1 MLYSLV
7 RNLLFKFEP
16 ELVHYLGCNYLKF
29 ITRTPFKYLIN
40 LPNLVKPTH
49 CMGMTFKNPIGV
61 AAGLDKNGEYI
72 DALAALGFGYIEIG
86 TVTPQPQ
93 LGNQKPRLFR
103 IYEAEGFINR
113 MGFNNHGIDQLIKNI
128 NKIKFKGILGINISK
143 NLSTPI
149 ERAKEDYLICMDKI
163 YQYASYIAMNISSP
177 NTLDLRTL
185 QYGEL
190 FEDLLSSIKK
200 KQEDLR
206 NKYQK
211 YVPIVIKISPDLSIT
226 ELIKISDSLLRYNI
240 DGVIATNTTID
251 RSLINNL
258 KYSNEDGGLSGLPLH
273 SRSTEMIRILA
284 QELQERIPIIGVGGI
299 NCLISA
305 REKLLAGAKLLQI
318 YSGLI
323 YKGPKLLKDIFKYL

>member
-1 MLYSLV
+1 MLYNLI

-16 ELVHYLGCNYLKF
+16 EFAHYLVCNYMKF
-29 ITRTPFKYLIN
+29 ITSTPLKYLIN
-40 LPNLVKPTH
+40 SPNFIKPTH
-49 CMGMTFKNPIGV
+49 CMGITFKNPIGV

-103 IYEAEGFINR
+103 VNEADGFINR
-113 MGFNNHGIDQLIKNI
+113 MGFNNHGIDQVINNIK
-128 NKIKFKGILGINISK
+128 KTKFKGILGINISK

-163 YQYASYIAMNISSP
+163 YQYASYIAINISSP

-190 FEDLLSSIKK
+190 FEDLLSSIKQ
-200 KQEDLR
+200 KQGIL
-206 NKYQK
+206 NNQYQK
-211 YVPIVIKISPDLSIT
+211 YVPIVIKISPDLLKA
-226 ELIKISDSLLRYNI
+226 ELVKISDSLIRYNI

-251 RSLINNL
+251 RSLITNL
-258 KYSNEDGGLSGLPLH
+258 KYSNENGGLSGLPLH
-273 SRSTEMIRILA
+273 SRSTEIIRILA
-284 QELQERIPIIGVGGI
+284 QQLNERIPIIGVGGI
-299 NCLISA
+299 NSLISA
-305 REKLLAGAKLLQI
+305 KEKFLAGAKLLQI